1 MIHNHEVPSSIL
13 GLATDLEAPVAVWL
27 RVLVVAITGVN
38 ENECGRKRGVRALPV
53 KNCTPSEGGTSTAG
67 GQRRAMAGWAQE

>member
-27 RVLVVAITGVN
+27 RALFFCAVLVVAITGVN
-38 ENECGRKRGVRALPV
+38 ENECGRKRIVRTGLKCDILIISMLLCRPV
-53 KNCTPSEGGTSTAG
+53 EA
-67 GQRRAMAGWAQE
+67 

>member
-27 RVLVVAITGVN
+27 RVLFFCARRGSLLKK
-38 ENECGRKRGVRALPV
+38 RKNRIFVL
-53 KNCTPSEGGTSTAG
+53 
-67 GQRRAMAGWAQE
+67 